1 MGEVYRAQDSKL
13 KRAVAVK
20 IVPEAMA
27 GDPERI
33 SRFEREAELLASL
46 NHPNIA
52 IVHDFEKADGRRFLV
67 MELVEGETLAE
78 RLKRGSLP
86 IDEALEI
93 ARQITEALEAAHQKG
108 IIHRDLKPANI
119 KILPDGKVKVLDFGL
134 AKIYESETS
143 SPADSNSPTML
154 SSTANGIIL
163 GTAAYMSPEQARGNP
178 VDKRTDIWALGCVI
192 YEMLSGKQA
201 FAGDNVSDTIAAI
214 LRGEPQWSA
223 LPSTTPG
230 RIRVMLERC
239 LQKDS
244 RQRLRDAGDARI
256 EIDDAGAGEAAT
268 PSAPRR
274 VTPVAMVLALLVGAV
289 FATALWWIFRGIS
302 AETRSPLHL
311 SFALPYPTSTILD
324 INAGHRMAISPDG
337 KKIVYVV
344 HRGEKSL
351 LFLRMLGEPEGK
363 LIDGPD
369 NVRVPFFSPDSE
381 WIAYGQGQELQKV
394 AVSGGSP
401 VTICQLSST
410 AFYGG
415 DWGADNTIVFVPD
428 FNGGLWSVSANGG
441 TPKLM
446 SKTDVEKDRVSYG
459 DPQVLPAG
467 RGVMFTLTSGHAA
480 VQSDLDIAVMSPGSS
495 EPRILIH
502 GGSNARYLPTGQIVY
517 ARDGVLLSVG
527 FDLSK
532 LQVIG
537 TPVTVMNGLEKIWSG
552 SDYSVSD
559 TGTLVYAPD
568 MGPKNL
574 LLFASVDLKG
584 NVQPLMAPLANTTEF
599 SLSPNG
605 RYIAARL
612 FSVAN
617 DDIWI
622 YDLAVGTPQRLTFE
636 PLDEIFPVWTP
647 DGKRIAFGTRT
658 GKIFWK
664 SSDGTGQR
672 EELTSGDYPRYPLSF
687 SRDGKFM
694 AFAEMHPSR
703 KGDIWLMPLDGDRKP
718 RPLLTTNADER
729 EAKFSPDS
737 RWLAY
742 ASNETGQ
749 DQIYIR
755 SVGEVGGR
763 KQLSSDGGT
772 APIWAPNNRDIYF
785 LKGEQVLTVSIDG
798 EGNPTGRDRVL
809 FTAPTYQDARI
820 NPDGSDYGIMPD
832 GQHFVFKMGQ
842 VASSAT
848 DYSVVLNWFEEL
860 KQHVPGK

>member
-1 MGEVYRAQDSKL
+1 MGEVYRAQDSRL

-27 GDPERI
+27 GEPERI

-52 IVHDFEKADGRRFLV
+52 IVHDFENADGRRFLV
-67 MELVEGETLAE
+67 MELVEGETLSE
-78 RLKRGSLP
+78 RLKRGPLP
-86 IDEALEI
+86 INEALEI

-192 YEMLSGKQA
+192 YEMLSGKRA
-201 FAGDNVSDTIAAI
+201 FAGDNVSDTIAAV

-223 LPSTTPG
+223 LPSATPG

-244 RQRLRDAGDARI
+244 RQRLRDAGDVRI
-256 EIDDAGAGEAAT
+256 EIDDAGADEAAT
-268 PSAPRR
+268 PSAQRR
-274 VTPVAMVLALLVGAV
+274 GTPVAMVFALLAGAV
-289 FATALWWIFRGIS
+289 FATALWWIFRGAS
-302 AETRSPLHL
+302 EETRSPLHL
-311 SFALPYPTSTILD
+311 SFALPYPTATILD

-337 KKIVYVV
+337 RKIVYVV
-344 HRGEKSL
+344 RRGEKTL
-351 LFLRMLGEPEGK
+351 LFLRLLGEPEGK

-369 NVRVPFFSPDSE
+369 NVRAPFFSPDSE
-381 WIAYGQGQELQKV
+381 WIAYGQGEELQKV

-441 TPKLM
+441 TPKQI

-480 VQSDLDIAVMSPGSS
+480 VQSDLDIAVLSPGSS

-527 FDLSK
+527 FDSSK

-537 TPVTVMNGLEKIWSG
+537 TPVTVMKGLEKIWSG

-568 MGPKNL
+568 LGPKNV

-584 NVQPLMAPLANTTEF
+584 NMQPLMVPLPNTAEF
-599 SLSPNG
+599 SLSPDG
-605 RYIAARL
+605 RHIAARL
-612 FSVAN
+612 WAVAN
-617 DDIWI
+617 DDIWV

-636 PLDEIFPVWTP
+636 PLDEISPVWTP

-672 EELTSGDYPRYPLSF
+672 EELTSGDNPRYPLSF

-755 SVGEVGGR
+755 SVGEVSGR

-785 LKGEQVLTVSIDG
+785 LKGEQLLTVSIDG

-842 VASSAT
+842 VASGAT
-848 DYSVVLNWFEEL
+848 YYNVVLNWFEEL